1 MEFYGKEIPAGKLVE
16 LDVAFGK
23 EILHVCQVRRRP
35 QRTATPILTPKRTV
49 AWGDTALHA
58 RAGASLVPLVAPRE
72 HAAVSAPGAQRCRW
86 RRHGS
91 EAFLVATC
99 HARPHGYTDT
109 RCRTDDTMPRQPSP
123 PHGERSFQ

>member
-35 QRTATPILTPKRTV
+35 QRTATPILTPKRTGRV
-49 AWGDTALHA
+49 GRYGTARTRRGESRTARRAARTRGGVRARRTAL
-58 RAGASLVPLVAPRE
+58 PVA
-72 HAAVSAPGAQRCRW
+72 AAWERSV
-86 RRHGS
+86 
-91 EAFLVATC
+91 LVATC